1 MSHILRAHQL
11 CMEGYSSLFDKHLST
26 VWSAPNYCYRCGN
39 AASILEVG
47 PGGSMYF
54 NVFDAAPENERD
66 GPSQQ
71 ATQNAGGK
79 VRFHKFLDQ
88 VAIRSQQI
96 STTLITSLSFL
107 NTSYS
112 SSVARCSS
120 RFPNEFMN
128 LSSYPSPNDSYFYAM
143 Y

>member
-1 MSHILRAHQL
+1 
-11 CMEGYSSLFDKHLST
+11 MEGYSSLFDKHLST

-71 ATQNAGGK
+71 AAQNAGGK
-79 VRFHKFLDQ
+79 VRFHKSLDQ
-88 VAIRSQQI
+88 VANRSQQL
-96 STTLITSLSFL
+96 STTLITLLSFL

-112 SSVARCSS
+112 SSVARCNS
-120 RFPNEFMN
+120 RFLNEFMK
-128 LSSYPSPNDSYFYAM
+128 
-143 Y
+143 

>member
-1 MSHILRAHQL
+1 
-11 CMEGYSSLFDKHLST
+11 
-26 VWSAPNYCYRCGN
+26 
-39 AASILEVG
+39 
-47 PGGSMYF
+47 MYF

-71 ATQNAGGK
+71 ATQNVGGK
-79 VRFHKFLDQ
+79 VRFHKILDQ

-120 RFPNEFMN
+120 RLLNEFMN
-128 LSSYPSPNDSYFYAM
+128 LSSYPSP
-143 Y
+143 